1 MFENFFE
8 FEGKYYNLDKLIS
21 YSKLQ
26 AHYYKERYEDCYHVY
41 YYKDLVFCDNVK
53 LCLKT
58 EEFCVP
64 KYIKTD
70 KIQKVK
76 FLFFTFNK
84 KEKIINPIYEII
96 ENKSWIEAI
105 KKETKNDNPDNIVIS
120 KWLAKKTNTE
130 KIFDDI
136 YYRCK
141 ILVERIEEKMKGV
154 EKQ

>member
-1 MFENFFE
+1 MFGNFFE

-21 YSKLQ
+21 YSLLMP
-26 AHYYKERYEDCYHVY
+26 HYYKNKFEDCYHVY

-64 KYIKTD
+64 KYIETG

-105 KKETKNDNPDNIVIS
+105 KKETKNDNTDNIVIS

-130 KIFDDI
+130 KIFEDI
-136 YYRCK
+136 YFRSK
-141 ILVERIEEKMKGV
+141 ILKERIEEKMKGV

>member
-41 YYKDLVFCDNVK
+41 YYKKLVFCDDVEIY
-53 LCLKT
+53 LKS

-64 KYIKTD
+64 KYIETG
-70 KIQKVK
+70 KIQKVN
-76 FLFFTFNK
+76 FFFFTFNR

-96 ENKSWIEAI
+96 ENKNWIEAI
-105 KKETKNDNPDNIVIS
+105 EKETKNDNPDNIVIS

-130 KIFDDI
+130 EIFEDI
-136 YYRCK
+136 YFRSK
-141 ILVERIEEKMKGV
+141 KLVERIEEKMKGV